1 MDSLRSKMTAGLL
14 FQSRFD
20 ALYALPSRT
29 FYDTPGTHPVSL
41 DMVGADRMRGS
52 LFSSWS
58 SALTPF
64 SVMMETLYESL
75 A

>member
-1 MDSLRSKMTAGLL
+1 MDSLRLKITSGLL

-20 ALYALPSRT
+20 TLYAPTTRT

-41 DMVGADRMRGS
+41 DMVGADKMRGS

-58 SALTPF
+58 STLTPF
-64 SVMMETLYESL
+64 SVMMETLYDSL

>member
-1 MDSLRSKMTAGLL
+1 MDTLRSKITAGLL

-20 ALYALPSRT
+20 MLHAPDART

-41 DMVGADRMRGS
+41 DMVGADSLRGS

-64 SVMMETLYESL
+64 SLMMDMLYDSL